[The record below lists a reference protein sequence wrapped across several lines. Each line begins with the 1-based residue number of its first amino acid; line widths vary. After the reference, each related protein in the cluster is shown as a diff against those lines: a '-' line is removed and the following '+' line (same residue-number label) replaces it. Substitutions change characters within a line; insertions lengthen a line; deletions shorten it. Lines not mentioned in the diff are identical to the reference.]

1 MDSGIFL
8 TRKFIYT
15 DSFRYFWKAM
25 GLSDSDLLG
34 LKDVLRSNPQ
44 LGNVIESASG
54 VRKIRRWKRKHLG
67 LNASNNVPART

>member
-1 MDSGIFL
+1 
-8 TRKFIYT
+8 
-15 DSFRYFWKAM
+15 M

-44 LGNVIESASG
+44 LGNVIESANG